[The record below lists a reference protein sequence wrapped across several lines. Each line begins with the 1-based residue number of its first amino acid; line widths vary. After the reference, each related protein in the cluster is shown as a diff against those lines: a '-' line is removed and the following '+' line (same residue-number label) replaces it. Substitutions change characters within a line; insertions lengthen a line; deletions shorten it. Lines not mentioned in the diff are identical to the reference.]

1 MDWFAQQETL
11 FLAVFLQKKH
21 LETFLGKLELCYWQ
35 TTMDIFY
42 LELSGLLMIH
52 PKKYDIQSRPLDIF
66 NRQTSRCWPTLTLTT
81 CPPPKSSYSRD
92 MTKIGRTHTLEHGYT
107 KNNPLFVRKPKITS
121 CLRAISQLLNPGR
134 PPDLSYLLSQPS
146 FSGPVPIPAWISS
159 PRIFHLS
166 YCWLYYIPS
175 GELT

>member
-52 PKKYDIQSRPLDIF
+52 PKKYDTQSRTTGYIQPANIKM
-66 NRQTSRCWPTLTLTT
+66 LTNINVDKMSTT
-81 CPPPKSSYSRD
+81 
-92 MTKIGRTHTLEHGYT
+92 
-107 KNNPLFVRKPKITS
+107 
-121 CLRAISQLLNPGR
+121 
-134 PPDLSYLLSQPS
+134 
-146 FSGPVPIPAWISS
+146 
-159 PRIFHLS
+159 
-166 YCWLYYIPS
+166 
-175 GELT
+175 